1 MREPQFRSVFFAIQS
16 LTFYNNIFCQVSTQ
30 YKKEINVK
38 IQGSGIGGCDILME
52 NGQTNNDC
60 WCLWGTIN
68 YSFCVYT
75 KNGMND
81 VPQIANN
88 TTVGNG
94 KCPVVTGESLVCND
108 LSSLGKIKNYVFH
121 LMYFILILQFSG
133 NCYDKAYSCNV
144 DDVGLCHCQT
154 V

>member
-1 MREPQFRSVFFAIQS
+1 
-16 LTFYNNIFCQVSTQ
+16 
-30 YKKEINVK
+30 
-38 IQGSGIGGCDILME
+38 ME

-75 KNGMND
+75 KNGLND
-81 VPQIANN
+81 VTQIANN

-108 LSSLGKIKNYVFH
+108 LSSLGILFSLLSSCMCKFLHYFVFE
-121 LMYFILILQFSG
+121 G